1 VTAALYLA
9 ILLAS
14 GGPPPVDHAPAAR
27 LASGA
32 VVNEVVELGRCAW
45 QRSGKEAREALAA
58 ALRTGGAPAFYEVVE
73 TEPDLRAAI
82 KACQTGTPLSE
93 DDASYLIAAE
103 SLRRLMIKNFLDDET
118 PSAVSRLD
126 HAWAA
131 GGRALQTE
139 LDAKGAG
146 GEIQLADPAWQTVFA
161 SLEWPDTSALHD
173 RRIWTMVYFRAVYG
187 QKTKLAQLLGPAAPP
202 CPPDTAGCRAP

>member
-1 VTAALYLA
+1 MVAALYLA
-9 ILLAS
+9 IALAS
-14 GGPPPVDHAPAAR
+14 GQPSPEEAAPSVRAPR
-27 LASGA
+27 G
-32 VVNEVVELGRCAW
+32 VVVSEVVELGRCAW
-45 QRSGKEAREALAA
+45 QRSGKDAREALAL
-58 ALRTGGAPAFYEVVE
+58 ALRTGGAPAFYEAVQ
-73 TEPDLRAAI
+73 TEPGMRAAI
-82 KACQTGTPLSE
+82 KACQTGAPLSD
-93 DDASYLIAAE
+93 DDADYLVAAE

-118 PSAVSRLD
+118 PSPVSRLD

-131 GGRALQTE
+131 GGRALQDE

-146 GEIQLADPAWQTVFA
+146 GEIQLKDPAWQTVFA
-161 SLEWPDTSALHD
+161 SLDWPDTSALHD